1 MNGIENKLHTDALQ
15 IVLEGIRA
23 ADPEEAVARSLKL
36 ENGKLRVST
45 SLFDLKGKLYLVGFG
60 KAAYKMAKA
69 ALEVLGE
76 IVEEGVIS
84 IPKGFKVEEEL
95 ENVDIVFSGHPKP
108 DTGSIEAGKRI
119 LKLAEQ
125 AGEHDIV
132 LVLISG
138 GGSALM
144 EYPVEGVSLDDIAYT
159 SILLMNSGADIYELN
174 TVRKHLSRVK
184 GGQLAKAIF
193 PATTI
198 SLIISDVV
206 GDRVDMIASGPTA
219 PDPTTF
225 QDAWFIMEKYRL
237 IEKIPN
243 SVRSYLERGLRGE
256 VPETPKEGDPIFRKV
271 YNHIIA
277 SNIASLRKM
286 KKKAEEMGYN
296 SLILTSMI
304 QGEAREVGKV
314 IAALALE
321 VKKTGNPV
329 TPPAVILAGGET
341 TVTVKGS
348 GKGGRNQ
355 ELALSAAIQIKD
367 GEGIVVASVGSD
379 GIDGPTDA
387 AGAIVDGYTVVKAY
401 EQGLNAIKYLENN
414 DSYTFFK
421 KVGGLVET
429 GYTGTNV
436 NDFIVVIVV

>member
-1 MNGIENKLHTDALQ
+1 
-15 IVLEGIRA
+15 IRA
-23 ADPEEAVARSLKL
+23 ADPEEAVTRSLKL
-36 ENGKLRVST
+36 ENGKLRVNT
-45 SLFDLKGKLYLVGFG
+45 NLFDLKGKLYLVGFG

-76 IVEEGVIS
+76 IVEKGVIS

-108 DTGSIEAGKRI
+108 DAGSIEAGKKI

-125 AGEHDIV
+125 ADEHDVV

-144 EYPVEGVSLDDIAYT
+144 EYPVEEVSLDDIAYT

-237 IEKIPN
+237 IEKIPSN
-243 SVRSYLERGLRGE
+243 VRSYLERGLRGE

-286 KKKAEEMGYN
+286 KKKAEEIGYN

-329 TPPAVILAGGET
+329 KPPAVILAGGET

-367 GEGIVVASVGSD
+367 SEGIVVASVGSD

>member
-1 MNGIENKLHTDALQ
+1 MNGTESKLHMDVLQ
-15 IVLEGIRA
+15 IILEGIRA
-23 ADPEEAVARSLKL
+23 ADPEEAVTRSLKL
-36 ENGKLRVST
+36 ENGKLRIDT
-45 SLFDLKGKLYLVGFG
+45 SLFDLEGKLYLVGFG

-69 ALEVLGE
+69 ALRVLGDV
-76 IVEEGVIS
+76 VEEGVIS

-108 DTGSIEAGKRI
+108 DMGSIEAGKKI

-125 AGEHDIV
+125 AGEQDIV

-144 EYPVEGVSLDDIAYT
+144 EYPVEGVSLDDIART

-225 QDAWFIMEKYRL
+225 QDAWFIMEKYHL
-237 IEKIPN
+237 IEKIPSN
-243 SVRSYLERGLRGE
+243 VKSYLERGLRGE
-256 VPETPKEGDPIFRKV
+256 APETPKEGDPIFKKV

-286 KKKAEEMGYN
+286 KEKAEEMGYN

-321 VKKTGNPV
+321 VKKSGNPV
-329 TPPAVILAGGET
+329 KPPAVILAGGET

-348 GKGGRNQ
+348 GRGGRNQ

-367 GEGIVVASVGSD
+367 SKGIVIASVGSD

-387 AGAIVDGYTVVKAY
+387 AGAIVDGYTVAKAY
-401 EQGLNAIKYLENN
+401 DQGLNAIRYLENN

-436 NDFIVVIVV
+436 NDFIVAIVV